1 MISVQTNVSSLS
13 AQRNLNRTQ
22 GNLMSN
28 IAKLSSG
35 FRINKAADDA
45 AGLAIS
51 EEMKADIRSLSQ
63 AKRNAADA
71 TSLLQTYEGGLED
84 ITGMLERMRE
94 LAVQSSTGTITDTQR
109 DYIQVEITALSSEI
123 TAIAGQTDFNGLN
136 LLTTS
141 VSADIQIGLDAGD
154 TLTLSMSTGMTA
166 SALGVSLLGVSTQ
179 ATAAAALATIDT
191 ALGRVSTRRAG
202 VGALENRLDVISNN
216 LSIRHENLSAANSR
230 IRDTDIASEMAS
242 LTRNQILSQAG
253 SAMLAQANASPQV
266 ALSLLG

>member
-1 MISVQTNVSSLS
+1 MISVQTNVASLS

-35 FRINKAADDA
+35 FRINRAADDA

-71 TSLLQTYEGGLED
+71 TSLFQTYEGGLED

-94 LAVQSSTGTITDTQR
+94 LATQASTGTLTGTQR
-109 DYIQVEITALSSEI
+109 DYIQVEVSALVSEI
-123 TAIAGQTDFNGLN
+123 NAITQQTDFNALN
-136 LLTTS
+136 LLSGTMS
-141 VSADIQIGLDAGD
+141 VTFQIGLDSSD
-154 TLTLSMSTGMTA
+154 ILSVSFSTGMAA
-166 SALGVSLLGVSTQ
+166 SAIGVSGLQVSTQ
-179 ATAAAALATIDT
+179 ALAVGALATIDT
-191 ALGRVSTRRAG
+191 ALGNVSTRRAQ
-202 VGALENRLDVISNN
+202 VGAFENRLDVISNN
-216 LSIRHENLSAANSR
+216 ISIRHENLSAANSR

-253 SAMLAQANASPQV
+253 AAMLAQANASPQV